1 MILRARRLG
10 QPEDM
15 PVAWYSYKEQLVYL
29 TGKRIANLFR
39 KAVKAIH
46 PKKSKADLKQY
57 SAHLLRVWACVLLDE
72 AGMFP
77 EFIMSCLC
85 WMGNSFRMYLR
96 DTGIIQEK
104 HCNILRAVSQE
115 VIDLISGSSVNIPDL
130 AGLSIVKVDN
140 TMGNYTDK
148 MD

>member
-1 MILRARRLG
+1 
-10 QPEDM
+10 
-15 PVAWYSYKEQLVYL
+15 
-29 TGKRIANLFR
+29 
-39 KAVKAIH
+39 
-46 PKKSKADLKQY
+46 
-57 SAHLLRVWACVLLDE
+57 
-72 AGMFP
+72 
-77 EFIMSCLC
+77 MSCLR

-115 VIDLISGSSVNIPDL
+115 VIDLISGSSVNIPNL

-140 TMGNYTDK
+140 TMGDYINE